1 MAKKMHPIS
10 IGIAWC
16 LAWGEKKEPKYGL
29 DILQRMREAL
39 KEGKEEDIPQEVAEL
54 VNTVKELDTL
64 ENELEDINNFPKT
77 LEGFKELSQK
87 YSLLWKQWNSRIG
100 LIYGGA
106 TKIKQYVF
114 EESKLPDIRGA
125 SALLDRINLIDLP
138 AFFGVI
144 PKYDSKLKTPNY
156 SAECVKV
163 KNWLNNNFPKQSN
176 EDANISEALIHELII
191 YSTGGNILAF
201 CPAAFVDDL
210 ANAIEKRYTHETL
223 TANSCAVGDCFK
235 LLEIA
240 FGLLRDNIEDTFWLE
255 KYQKDYKN
263 PVVEGCFGK
272 VESDSQ
278 VIENF
283 RDHKSFNELTTKLA
297 ILFNQRRSGNDT
309 PNRRSRRYPPML
321 ETHPYLRR
329 DEVEKRS
336 AIAHITQLTGQPYLS
351 ESSLRKRCIGDR
363 AKKGDI
369 PTWYPELRLDWQP
382 GIIESWTNKFEL
394 FLKQNPDKHQKYC
407 GNYNLED
414 IETSPSLTHLSKVS
428 NGFIAYIYADGN
440 NMGGYIQ
447 KIRTPQEYQNFS
459 ADVDNATK
467 YSVFHALANHLHPR
481 ELQGIEES
489 TSILNNGDFIH
500 PFEIITIGG
509 DDIIL
514 IVPADKALEIA
525 KDIGEN
531 FENILLGN
539 LTIPGEEIK
548 DKDSYKLTAEKPV
561 DLQKIHRYQWQNAKP
576 SQCKLSISSGVLITA
591 YNTPIYYAEDLTNQ
605 LMKSAKEYAKK
616 IKKHGYFGGT
626 VDFLTMKSVTM
637 VSSSIKDFRD
647 NALTKKQGAEI
658 KLYAAPYT
666 LHELGGLIASIKAL
680 IAADFPKSQLYQIR
694 DFLAQGRRTTSLNY
708 YYFRSRLKQGQL
720 QLREDFEKAWC
731 DAKTNG
737 GNIAPWMYEDR
748 FNDKYY
754 ETIWREMV
762 DLYEFLKTKEDD
774 NNESKQTAANISN
787 TSK

>member
-1 MAKKMHPIS
+1 
-10 IGIAWC
+10 
-16 LAWGEKKEPKYGL
+16 
-29 DILQRMREAL
+29 
-39 KEGKEEDIPQEVAEL
+39 
-54 VNTVKELDTL
+54 
-64 ENELEDINNFPKT
+64 
-77 LEGFKELSQK
+77 
-87 YSLLWKQWNSRIG
+87 
-100 LIYGGA
+100 
-106 TKIKQYVF
+106 
-114 EESKLPDIRGA
+114 
-125 SALLDRINLIDLP
+125 
-138 AFFGVI
+138 
-144 PKYDSKLKTPNY
+144 
-156 SAECVKV
+156 
-163 KNWLNNNFPKQSN
+163 
-176 EDANISEALIHELII
+176 
-191 YSTGGNILAF
+191 
-201 CPAAFVDDL
+201 
-210 ANAIEKRYTHETL
+210 
-223 TANSCAVGDCFK
+223 
-235 LLEIA
+235 
-240 FGLLRDNIEDTFWLE
+240 LRDNIEDTFWLD

-263 PVVEGCFGK
+263 PIVEGCFGK

-283 RDHKSFNELTTKLA
+283 RYRKSFNELTTKLA
-297 ILFNQRRSGNDT
+297 ILFNQRRSGNNI
-309 PNRRSRRYPPML
+309 PNRPSRRYPPML

-351 ESSLRKRCIGDR
+351 EASLRKRCIGDR
-363 AKKGDI
+363 AKKGNI
-369 PTWYPELRLDWQP
+369 PSWYQDLRLDWQP

-407 GNYNLED
+407 GDYNLED
-414 IETSPSLTHLSKVS
+414 IETSPSLTHLGKVS
-428 NGFIAYIYADGN
+428 NGFVAYIYADGN

-481 ELQGIEES
+481 KLQGIDES
-489 TSILNNGDFIH
+489 TSRLRNGDFIH

-514 IVPADKALEIA
+514 IVTADKALEIA

-548 DKDSYKLTAEKPV
+548 DKDSYKLSTEKPI
-561 DLQKIHRYQWQNAKP
+561 DLQKIHRYQWQKAKP

-616 IKKHGYFGGT
+616 IKKYGYFGGT

-647 NALTKKQGAEI
+647 HALTKKQGAEI

-666 LHELGGLIASIKAL
+666 LHELDGLINSIKAL

-694 DFLAQGRRTTSLNY
+694 DFLAKGRRTTSLNY
-708 YYFRSRLKQGQL
+708 YY
-720 QLREDFEKAWC
+720 
-731 DAKTNG
+731 
-737 GNIAPWMYEDR
+737 
-748 FNDKYY
+748 
-754 ETIWREMV
+754 
-762 DLYEFLKTKEDD
+762 
-774 NNESKQTAANISN
+774 
-787 TSK
+787 

>member
-1 MAKKMHPIS
+1 MVEKMHPIS

-16 LAWGEKKEPKYGL
+16 LAWGEDKKPKF
-29 DILQRMREAL
+29 DVEILKKMRKAL
-39 KEGKEEDIPQEVAEL
+39 AGEGEVPQEVSGVVNAVREL
-54 VNTVKELDTL
+54 EKLEDIKQFPQTTKELEKIVKELGEIV
-64 ENELEDINNFPKT
+64 ENNPLI
-77 LEGFKELSQK
+77 
-87 YSLLWKQWNSRIG
+87 WNSKIG
-100 LIYGGA
+100 LVYGGA

-138 AFFGVI
+138 AFFGVT
-144 PKYDSKLKTPNY
+144 PAENHELKTPNY
-156 SAECVKV
+156 TAQCNGVRS
-163 KNWLNNNFPKQSN
+163 WLNNNFPKQSN
-176 EDANISEALIHELII
+176 EEVNLSDALIREMII

-223 TANSCAVGDCFK
+223 TANSCAVGDSFK
-235 LLEIA
+235 FLEIR
-240 FGLLRDNIEDTFWLE
+240 FGLLRDNIENTFWLD
-255 KYQKDYKN
+255 KYKKNYKH
-263 PVVEGCFGK
+263 PIVEGCFGK
-272 VESDSQ
+272 IENDSQ
-278 VIENF
+278 IEENF
-283 RDHKSFNELTTKLA
+283 IYRKSFNELTTKLA

-309 PNRRSRRYPPML
+309 KNRPSRRYPPML

-351 ESSLRKRCIGDR
+351 ESSVRKRCIGDR

-369 PTWYPELRLDWQP
+369 PSWYSEINLDWQP
-382 GIIESWTNKFEL
+382 GIIESWTNKFEI
-394 FLKQNPDKHQKYC
+394 FLKQNPKKHQKYC
-407 GNYNLED
+407 KNYNLEE

-447 KIRTPQEYQNFS
+447 KIRTAKEYQNFS
-459 ADVDNATK
+459 QDVDNATK
-467 YSVFHALANHLHPR
+467 YSVFQALADNLHPR
-481 ELQGIEES
+481 QLQGIEEDS
-489 TSILNNGDFIH
+489 QSRIKNGDYIH

-525 KDIGEN
+525 QAIGEN

-539 LTIPGEEIK
+539 LTIPGVVIQ
-548 DKDSYKLTAEKPV
+548 DKDSYTLVAEKPV
-561 DLQKIHRYQWQNAKP
+561 DLQKIHRYQWENSKP

-591 YNTPIYYAEDLTNQ
+591 YNTPIYYAEDLTQQ

-616 IKKHGYFGGT
+616 IKKYGYYGGT

-637 VSSSIKDFRD
+637 VSSNIKDFRET
-647 NALTKKQGAEI
+647 ALMKDRGSKL

-666 LHELGGLIASIKAL
+666 LYELGGLLQSIKAL
-680 IAADFPKSQLYQIR
+680 KGVDFPKSQLYQIR
-694 DFLAQGRRTTSLNY
+694 SFLEEGRRTASLNY
-708 YYFRSRLKQGQL
+708 YYFRSRLKQGGNIL
-720 QLREDFEKAWC
+720 LKENFENTWC
-731 DAKTNG
+731 QAKTNG
-737 GNIAPWMYEDR
+737 GNIAPWMYENR
-748 FNDKYY
+748 FTDKYY

-762 DLYEFLKTKEDD
+762 DLYEFIQIPSSEDS
-774 NNESKQTAANISN
+774 EIQSRETVK
-787 TSK
+787 